1 MTDQPILWWLAHN
14 TLFAAILATGVYLA
28 CRLFRLRPAVRHV
41 LWLVVLIKL
50 VTPPLINWPWAADW
64 PKVFAP
70 SPSFKER
77 SQDFPPDHHR
87 FALTSGQSRGQVAG
101 EPADGLLPRD
111 VGPDHEEFLIVPGNS
126 WQPDAAVQWEPATP
140 PASPLLNWQSA
151 KLWTWGLMS
160 FWAAAGLGMVTLQ
173 ALRVYRFRRRVAK
186 ARSASG
192 PLVDQVNELAKQ
204 LGLPAP
210 RTLIAP
216 DIASPMVWGLGR
228 PTLLWPA
235 SLLDQLSP
243 TCQQAVIVHEL
254 AHLRRRDHWV
264 GWLQLVAGCVWWW
277 HPLYRYVSRQ
287 VRANA
292 ELACDAWVVNLMP
305 SARRAYADALLEVSH
320 LLSRNIEPAPVLG
333 MAAGRLE
340 LERRLVMIMRD
351 SASCKLSLRSLLI
364 LGAVALITLPG
375 WSLSQ
380 QAGDPAD
387 EEPAVEEQKEMEK
400 DGVYDIEFKLDELD
414 LSAMELE
421 DEPGSDKGKDVDRLD
436 RLERQL
442 QALLKEVKALR
453 AAKKQ
458 GAPSKPAKDLPTA
471 EFEKVYQWQSWNAK
485 PQDVQD
491 VYVWQNGWN
500 VQADQG
506 DDKPI
511 ILSRATYKMPRA
523 KADALASFLRDQ
535 LKEQS
540 LETKVEDDAIVITAL
555 PEVQKTISQFIGLV
569 QGKTFAFE
577 IKGAEKPA
585 QK

>member
-1 MTDQPILWWLAHN
+1 MTDQPLWWWLAHN
-14 TLFAAILATGVYLA
+14 TLFAAILAVGVYLA
-28 CRLFRLRPAVRHV
+28 CRLFRLRPAVRHL

-50 VTPPLINWPWAADW
+50 VAPPLVNWPWATDW
-64 PKVFAP
+64 PKIFAI
-70 SPSFKER
+70 SFKGVSEVP
-77 SQDFPPDHHR
+77 PPDHHR
-87 FALTSGQSRGQVAG
+87 FALASGQNRWQGLAG

-111 VGPDHEEFLIVPGNS
+111 AGPDHEEFLVIPSNS
-126 WQPDAAVQWEPATP
+126 WRSNAVHQES
-140 PASPLLNWQSA
+140 PASPLWHSA
-151 KLWTWGLMS
+151 TLWTWGLMG
-160 FWAAAGLGMVTLQ
+160 FWAVAGLGMMALQ
-173 ALRVYRFRRRVAK
+173 ALRVYRFRCRVAK
-186 ARSASG
+186 AKSASG
-192 PLVDQVNELAKQ
+192 PLADQVSVLAKQ
-204 LGLPAP
+204 LGLPTP

-235 SLLDQLSP
+235 SLVGRLS
-243 TCQQAVIVHEL
+243 TKCQQAVIVHEL

-264 GWLQLVAGCVWWW
+264 GWLQLVAGCLWWW

-292 ELACDAWVVNLMP
+292 ELACDAWVVAIMP

-333 MAAGRLE
+333 MAASRSE

-387 EEPAVEEQKEMEK
+387 GEPAVEEQTEVDKE
-400 DGVYDIEFKLDELD
+400 GVYDIELKVDELD
-414 LSAMELE
+414 LAAMELG
-421 DEPGSDKGKDVDRLD
+421 DEQGKPADVDRLD

-453 AAKKQ
+453 ASKKS
-458 GAPSKPAKDLPTA
+458 GATSKPAKDQPTT

-485 PQDVQD
+485 PQDVRD

-500 VQADQG
+500 AQANQG

-511 ILSRATYKMPRA
+511 ILSRATYRMPRA
-523 KADALASFLRDQ
+523 KAEALATFLRDQ
-535 LKEQS
+535 LKDQS
-540 LETKVEDDAIVITAL
+540 LETKVSDDAIVITAL

-577 IKGAEKPA
+577 MKAEDKPA
-585 QK
+585 QR